1 MSDSSRPPE
10 SDARPTDYF
19 VVIPTGVLSLGP
31 YATAVY
37 GVLRDFADMR
47 SHECWPSHKSIA
59 VKAGL
64 SERKVQSVLRELRAH
79 GWITWT
85 QRKGGNGNLTSNV
98 YRLYGS
104 QARHDVHQVAH
115 EVHQGGSAQDA
126 PPGARDAEE
135 LIPNELVPSKE
146 LVSQVAEAT
155 IDDRPDITEVIR
167 YLSQSL
173 DELGVKH
180 EPTKEWRNVIR
191 LMIDRDGITPE
202 QIVGAI
208 RWAHADDF
216 WRGNILSPRSLRK
229 HFSQMRL
236 HAQRPRS
243 QQQTPVNQALQLAAQ
258 YAQMGI

>member
-1 MSDSSRPPE
+1 MGSHY
-10 SDARPTDYF
+10 TH
-19 VVIPTGVLSLGP
+19 V
-31 YATAVY
+31 YAVM
-37 GVLRDFADMR
+37 RKRADNG
-47 SHECWPSHKSIA
+47 SGKCWPSHKTIA
-59 VKAGL
+59 ADSGL
-64 SERKVQSVLRELRAH
+64 SVRRVQQVLVGLREA
-79 GWITWT
+79 GWIDWE
-85 QRKGGNGNLTSNV
+85 QRRPDGKDVPNTSNV
-98 YRLYGS
+98 YRVYGVADRRGNS
-104 QARHDVHQVAH
+104 TGAQDVPTGAHQVPT
-115 EVHQGGSAQDA
+115 GAQDV
-126 PPGARDAEE
+126 PTTPRQDVPTGAHQVPTE
-135 LIPNELVPSKE
+135 LRTKELEPSSELVP
-146 LVSQVAEAT
+146 LVAEAT

-229 HFSQMRL
+229 HFEQMRMQ
-236 HAQRPRS
+236 AQRPRG